1 GGGRNAFGRGRE
13 SRRSRFALN
22 GSETSRFGPSF
33 SAPGLQKASPTS
45 PPAGGAGVRRGASG
59 GFEDPPLVF
68 NTSPFLVLAGIYSVA
83 GKMTPVGDFRPASP
97 DSFEDD
103 YDDVS
108 LSESD
113 RGHKLPAPDEDQ
125 QSQRSKG
132 GTGVYI
138 LAGKPASSNP
148 SQKGETLST
157 GAAIPLR
164 RPRPDP
170 DPGSRDFSPIS
181 PALLSAGDVAPG
193 GGRGR
198 SRRVM
203 SVAVLYVLVA
213 LSFVAWVLLF
223 ALAVV
228 KQMEIM
234 AEIKLLRANY
244 SENQANVLQELLET
258 RREQTRMRSGMHKYY
273 EELQD
278 ITALICRS
286 VLDSKKCSAGWKI
299 FEKSCYSFS
308 TETLSWPDAKE
319 ICADQGAHLVIVSS
333 EQEQK
338 FLKDNISSN
347 RTYWLGVTD
356 QLEEG
361 TWVWTNG
368 ERASISYWNTWKE
381 NKDKDQKDC
390 GSIGPG
396 GIWNDD

>member
-1 GGGRNAFGRGRE
+1 MARQ
-13 SRRSRFALN
+13 
-22 GSETSRFGPSF
+22 ETYGNWL
-33 SAPGLQKASPTS
+33 G
-45 PPAGGAGVRRGASG
+45 
-59 GFEDPPLVF
+59 PPLAP
-68 NTSPFLVLAGIYSVA
+68 TKRLVRQAGIYSVA

-108 LSESD
+108 LSEMD
-113 RGHKLPAPDEDQ
+113 RGHKTPVTDEDL

-138 LAGKPASSNP
+138 LAGKPASPNP
-148 SQKGETLST
+148 SQKGELLLTDAANPHWRPQPDPDLGNWDSSPISLILLST
-157 GAAIPLR
+157 GHSD
-164 RPRPDP
+164 PR
-170 DPGSRDFSPIS
+170 GSR
-181 PALLSAGDVAPG
+181 GQ
-193 GGRGR
+193 
-198 SRRVM
+198 SRRVT
-203 SVAVLYVLVA
+203 SVTILYVLVA
-213 LSFVAWVLLF
+213 LSFAAWVLLF
-223 ALAVV
+223 ALAMV

-234 AEIKLLRANY
+234 AELKLLRSNY
-244 SENQANVLQELLET
+244 SENQANVRQELSET
-258 RREQTRMRSGMHKYY
+258 QREQMRMRTGMHKYY

-286 VLDSKKCSAGWKI
+286 VLDNKKCSAGWKI

-308 TETLSWPDAKE
+308 TERMSWLDAKE
-319 ICADQGAHLVIVSS
+319 ICADQGAHLVIINS

-338 FLKDNISSN
+338 FLKDNINSSS
-347 RTYWLGVTD
+347 TYWLGVTD

-368 ERASISYWNTWKE
+368 EHTSISYWNTWSE

-396 GIWNDD
+396 GIWNDDRCSHTNHWICEKSWNC